1 MHMLPRPSQEPILT
15 GDRPAGE
22 VAGELWQRL
31 QAEPWPL
38 PLEALPPG
46 TALVGGAVRDGLLG
60 RLEPQPDLDLVV
72 PGDAIALTRQLA
84 RNHGGTCV
92 VLDAAHGIARLV
104 MGGWTID
111 LARRDGAS
119 LEADLGRRD
128 YTVNAIALPLKGNGQ
143 GPRTLV
149 DPTGGLTHLGRRE
162 LVAVSEANLL
172 ADPLRLLRGIRLAC
186 SLDFALE
193 PTSRGWIERHGGLLT
208 QVAGERVLAELEKLA
223 TAPNGEQGLGLAL
236 ACGLLQ
242 GWGAD
247 ASAGSVL
254 PGLHLDRAQQRGLDA
269 AETAWALP
277 LARLSALLPA
287 QALAGLRS
295 SRRLQQRC
303 RALRHWQGQLAQVGG
318 WGALGEVSSLAL
330 HRELEADLPALLLL
344 APEPHLPLLARWRNP
359 TDPLLHPRPPLDGR
373 SLQQH
378 LAIPAGPDLGRLLD
392 HLTLERAFGRLPG
405 DGEPNA
411 AALALNAAER
421 WWRQKGGEEPGGRR
435 D

>member
-1 MHMLPRPSQEPILT
+1 MT

-22 VAGELWQRL
+22 VAHELWQRL
-31 QAEPWPL
+31 LAEPWPL

-72 PGDAIALTRQLA
+72 AGDAISLTRQLA
-84 RNHGGTCV
+84 RRHGGSAV
-92 VLDAAHGIARLV
+92 VLDADHGIARLV
-104 MGGWTID
+104 MDRWTID
-111 LARRDGAS
+111 LARCDGDN

-128 YTVNAIALPLKGNGQ
+128 YTVNAIALPLPSDGQ
-143 GPRTLV
+143 KPGHLV
-149 DPTGGLTHLGRRE
+149 DPTGGLTHLERRE

-186 SLDFALE
+186 SLDFTLE

-223 TAPNGEQGLGLAL
+223 TAPNGSQGLALAL

-242 GWGAD
+242 NWGAD
-247 ASAGSVL
+247 ASAGAAL
-254 PGLHLDRAQQRGLDA
+254 ADLQLDRAQQRGLDT

-287 QALAGLRS
+287 QALAELRS

-303 RALRHWQGQLAQVGG
+303 RALRHWRGQLEQAGG
-318 WGALGEVSSLAL
+318 WGSLGEARSLAL

-344 APEPHLPLLARWRNP
+344 MPEPPWPLLARWRNP
-359 TDPLLHPRPPLDGR
+359 DDPLLHPRPPLDGR
-373 SLQQH
+373 RLQQH

-392 HLTLERAFGRLPG
+392 HLTLERACGRLPA
-405 DGEPNA
+405 DGGPHA
-411 AALALNAAER
+411 TALALAAAER
-421 WWRQKGGEEPGGRR
+421 WWRQKGAGETGGRR